1 MKLRTLVRDLYGV
14 DQPQGCTE
22 KEIAAMKERFGAIP
36 AVVEDFWR
44 TFGHTR
50 ELNQCQDDWIFPEQY
65 SKWNLRSLFIAAA
78 PATWW

>member
-1 MKLRTLVRDLYGV
+1 MKLQEIVRDLYSV

-22 KEIAAMKERFGAIP
+22 EEIAAMKERFGAIP
-36 AVVEDFWR
+36 AVIEDFWR